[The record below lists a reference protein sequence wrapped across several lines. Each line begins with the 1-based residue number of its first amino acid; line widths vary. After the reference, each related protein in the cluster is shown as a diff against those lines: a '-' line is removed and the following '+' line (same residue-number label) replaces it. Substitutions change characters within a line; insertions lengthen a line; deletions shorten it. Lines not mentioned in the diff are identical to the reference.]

1 MVDTVCGIYYH
12 QMRRNVYVTPKSYL
26 SFISAYNELYS
37 KKYKAIDNEE
47 QNVVRGLEKLA
58 QASSDVEELKVEL
71 AEKGKILKVATE
83 ETDKMVK
90 QLDIENKKADKKATE
105 VNAVTEACTK
115 KRNEI
120 ETERA

>member
-1 MVDTVCGIYYH
+1 
-12 QMRRNVYVTPKSYL
+12 MRRNVYVTPKSYL
-26 SFISAYNELYS
+26 SFISAYNDLYS